1 MTVPVTLVTKNG
13 ADEVCIAG
21 YNDAD
26 AMYREIYTELRENMS
41 LDKFVA
47 TIESEYSKA
56 WWSKYERGVT
66 EITRQAKQEL
76 RRAVGLEP
84 LVPTVTESLANVD
97 SNAEVW
103 QVGDNPIVKR
113 LIKIATD
120 AHVRIDSNGQIAVT
134 PVTPVTG
141 DSSALGGDLASTS
154 NNGAETP
161 RIARNNGYKTIRE
174 PVYRPCFSTDEK
186 ERFDSLGGLRA
197 IIDAGIK
204 ALEQ

>member
-97 SNAEVW
+97 PNAEVW

-120 AHVRIDSNGQIAVT
+120 AHVRIDSNGRISVT
-134 PVTPVTG
+134 PVTA
-141 DSSALGGDLASTS
+141 DSSASGSDLASTS
-154 NNGAETP
+154 NNAVETP
-161 RIARNNGYKTIRE
+161 RIDRYNGYKAIRE

-197 IIDAGIK
+197 IIEAGIK